1 MCGLVSAH
9 AKYLSVFCILCKL
22 GCKVD
27 INSAS
32 TEFCNDLCLVCLV
45 SFAGIA
51 PRD

>member
-22 GCKVD
+22 GSKVD

-32 TEFCNDLCLVCLV
+32 TEFCLVFCGNSASGLIYTW
-45 SFAGIA
+45 A
-51 PRD
+51 